1 MENPPPDPS
10 TKNPVPGE
18 GGLHTP
24 RYGLYRSRSKTARE
38 FARHLRSESTDAE
51 KRLWRLLRE
60 RRFSGFKFR
69 RQHPVAGYFLDF
81 YCVAARLAV
90 ELDGGGHGHPDQRS
104 LDETR
109 SRVLAAQGIRVLR
122 FWNHQLDTALETV
135 RFEIWYALMQR
146 TGRSEEISGYLP
158 AQTPPT

>member
-1 MENPPPDPS
+1 M
-10 TKNPVPGE
+10 
-18 GGLHTP
+18 
-24 RYGLYRSRSKTARE
+24 
-38 FARHLRSESTDAE
+38 RSESTDAE